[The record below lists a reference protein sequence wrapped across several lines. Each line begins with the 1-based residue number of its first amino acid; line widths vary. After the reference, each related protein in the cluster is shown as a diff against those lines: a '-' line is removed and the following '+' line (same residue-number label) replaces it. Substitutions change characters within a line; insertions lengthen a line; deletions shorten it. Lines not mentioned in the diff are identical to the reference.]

1 MPSDTPPPIELTPET
16 EGLTCD
22 GSGFISLDG
31 GRIGACDG
39 CARCGAGPA
48 PDAQVINFSAPTEG
62 AAAAAPAGAADQL
75 PPQEAL
81 RRAAQRLVRR
91 AQALALNPNLSLVGT
106 KYLDEVRA
114 ALAAQ
119 EADEPPASSP

>member
-1 MPSDTPPPIELTPET
+1 MLFRS
-16 EGLTCD
+16 
-22 GSGFISLDG
+22 
-31 GRIGACDG
+31 
-39 CARCGAGPA
+39 
-48 PDAQVINFSAPTEG
+48 AQVINFSAPTEG